1 MFSLMRSS
9 LISWGEVIHPSFLA
23 LTVSK
28 GDRMQKWQRLTTKGA
43 AMNEQ
48 RQPRECAVRAAL
60 IRKFPGGEE
69 VVEILHSRKHVE
81 RLRKLRLEC
90 W

>member
-1 MFSLMRSS
+1 MFPLMKSS
-9 LISWGEVIHPSFLA
+9 LIYRGEIRHSSFLA
-23 LTVSK
+23 LTASK
-28 GDRMQKWQRLTTKGA
+28 GYGTQKWQRITMKEA

-48 RQPRECAVRAAL
+48 RHPRECVVQAAL

-69 VVEILHSRKHVE
+69 VVEILHNRKHVE
-81 RLRKLRLEC
+81 RLRKKRWEC